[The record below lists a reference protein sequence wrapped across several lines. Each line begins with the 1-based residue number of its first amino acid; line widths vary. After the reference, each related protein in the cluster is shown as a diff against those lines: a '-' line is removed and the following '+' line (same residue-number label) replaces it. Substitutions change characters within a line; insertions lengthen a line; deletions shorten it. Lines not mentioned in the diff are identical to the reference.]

1 MTEELKTINGID
13 PVQLLTFVE
22 RIERLEEQRKAL
34 QDDIKDVFDEA
45 KVAKFDV
52 KALKEILK
60 IRKNDEDEQ
69 AQLDFI
75 VCEYK
80 TALGM
85 R

>member
-34 QDDIKDVFDEA
+34 QNDIKEVFDEA
-45 KVAKFDV
+45 KAANFDV

-60 IRKNDEDEQ
+60 IRKNDEDDQ

>member
-13 PVQLLTFVE
+13 PVKLLMFVE
-22 RIERLEEQRKAL
+22 KIERLEEEKKAI
-34 QDDIKDVFDEA
+34 QNDIKEVFDEA
-45 KVAKFDV
+45 KTANFDV

-60 IRKNDEDEQ
+60 IRKNDEEEQ
-69 AQLDFI
+69 SQFDFI

>member
-13 PVQLLTFVE
+13 PVQLLMFVE

-34 QDDIKDVFDEA
+34 QNDIKDVFDEA

>member
-13 PVQLLTFVE
+13 PVQLLMFVE
-22 RIERLEEQRKAL
+22 RIERLEEEKKAI
-34 QDDIKDVFDEA
+34 QSDIKGVFDEA
-45 KVAKFDV
+45 KLANFDV

-60 IRKNDEDEQ
+60 IRKNDEEEQ

>member
-13 PVQLLTFVE
+13 PVKLLMFVE
-22 RIERLEEQRKAL
+22 KIERLEEEKKAI
-34 QDDIKDVFDEA
+34 QNDIKDIFDEA
-45 KVAKFDV
+45 KTANFDV

-60 IRKNDEDEQ
+60 IRKNDEEEQ

>member
-13 PVQLLTFVE
+13 PVQLLMFVE
-22 RIERLEEQRKAL
+22 RIERLEEQRKSL
-34 QDDIKDVFDEA
+34 QDDIKDIFDEA
-45 KVAKFDV
+45 KAAKFDV

>member
-13 PVQLLTFVE
+13 PVKLLMFVE
-22 RIERLEEQRKAL
+22 KIERLEEERKAL
-34 QDDIKDVFDEA
+34 QNDIKEVFDDA
-45 KVAKFDV
+45 KAANFDV

-60 IRKNDEDEQ
+60 IRKNDEDDQ

-75 VCEYK
+75 ICEYK

>member
-13 PVQLLTFVE
+13 PVQLLMFVE

-34 QDDIKDVFDEA
+34 QDDIKEVFDEA
-45 KVAKFDV
+45 KLAHFDI